1 MLFIALLLKSCSLSV
16 DYILSQFECKIMF
29 MYITE
34 REVRVSFINTREQP
48 PDAKASNTAQ
58 YLQSQDAHT
67 QGIFVAITKE
77 LEH

>member
-1 MLFIALLLKSCSLSV
+1 
-16 DYILSQFECKIMF
+16 MF